1 MNKLNLDFERD
12 RNLPATPRTLA
23 NRVEMLQNVLATV
36 KGNVDMELNN
46 DLDTVLKIRPSKKGE
61 SLKRANSMR
70 NMRSKTH
77 NQLLDDEF
85 EKSIADSFPNRL
97 DDNEEVERLKAIHD
111 FIQEYKQEIAD
122 RNNKG
127 DQYEDPVDNNV
138 IAEVAEPE
146 PEVVQVEMEV

>member
-1 MNKLNLDFERD
+1 MDRGALMNKLNLDFERD

-23 NRVEMLQNVLATV
+23 NRVEILQNVLATV

-77 NQLLDDEF
+77 N
-85 EKSIADSFPNRL
+85 
-97 DDNEEVERLKAIHD
+97 
-111 FIQEYKQEIAD
+111 
-122 RNNKG
+122 
-127 DQYEDPVDNNV
+127 
-138 IAEVAEPE
+138 
-146 PEVVQVEMEV
+146 